1 MQVYELWNINAGT
14 FCYFNGKP
22 SVEQIQELCEG
33 VSVEQ
38 AMIILDE
45 GMLLDKSIGYIEVLL
60 KPIIL
65 VDGEHDLSGPMPVL

>member
-1 MQVYELWNINAGT
+1 MQVYELWNTNAGT

-33 VSVEQ
+33 LSDEEVRVI
-38 AMIILDE
+38 MDE

-65 VDGEHDLSGPMPVL
+65 VDGKHKQEG